1 MGTGIIPI
9 FQMRWRYRG
18 RKHLVYSHMV
28 ELRFDLR
35 QPSNKPSKMFGLT
48 NSLLDT
54 SLKEMVMVQDPL
66 SGVPTLHGLQ
76 VCPRG
81 ERSREPQCPS
91 LGDTYVRRT
100 KPIPPTTPLPRQGQ
114 VGETLAHLLSSRS
127 PGHISGDVKI
137 HQTLNSMRRL
147 HPAVSTENYVSC
159 FLFSL
164 LLKCQVGLF

>member
-66 SGVPTLHGLQ
+66 SGVPLYMDFKSAQ
-76 VCPRG
+76 EERG
-81 ERSREPQCPS
+81 
-91 LGDTYVRRT
+91 
-100 KPIPPTTPLPRQGQ
+100 
-114 VGETLAHLLSSRS
+114 
-127 PGHISGDVKI
+127 
-137 HQTLNSMRRL
+137 
-147 HPAVSTENYVSC
+147 AVSLSAPHWGTPT
-159 FLFSL
+159 
-164 LLKCQVGLF
+164 